1 MSVEERRV
9 RKEQEMAQM
18 PTIPAGHLEALTE
31 IETTT
36 QRMATAEKMTMTREG
51 EAEVQ
56 IGVKGEGHEIR
67 AETKTEREG
76 IDAATV
82 MMTTDAIVRKKSGKR
97 GNQKEVTMT
106 KTEEKGSAR
115 KNQTEAVAPGKGI
128 NVAGKT
134 KTLDVAVTIVL
145 GIVRK
150 GMTEGAMTEVI
161 ETDLHLLR
169 HQAGMINMGILS
181 QIIGET
187 EAKED
192 ETIVMNRVMA
202 VTDPF
207 LALKL

>member
-31 IETTT
+31 IEMTT

-51 EAEVQ
+51 EAEVR

-76 IDAATV
+76 IDAATAR
-82 MMTTDAIVRKKSGKR
+82 MTTDAIARKKSGKR

-115 KNQTEAVAPGKGI
+115 KNQTEAVAPGKDI

-150 GMTEGAMTEVI
+150 GMTEGAMAEVI
-161 ETDLHLLR
+161 ETDLRLLR
-169 HQAGMINMGILS
+169 HPADMINMGILS
-181 QIIGET
+181 QT

-202 VTDPF
+202 VTDPP

>member
-1 MSVEERRV
+1 MSVEERKV
-9 RKEQEMAQM
+9 WKEQEMAQM

-31 IETTT
+31 IEATT
-36 QRMATAEKMTMTREG
+36 QRVATAEKMTMTREG
-51 EAEVQ
+51 EAEVR

-76 IDAATV
+76 IDAATTV

-161 ETDLHLLR
+161 ETAD
-169 HQAGMINMGILS
+169 MINMGILS

-202 VTDPF
+202 VTDPP

>member
-18 PTIPAGHLEALTE
+18 PTIPAGHLEALAE
-31 IETTT
+31 IEMTT

-51 EAEVQ
+51 EAEVR

-82 MMTTDAIVRKKSGKR
+82 MTTEAIVRKKSGKR

-161 ETDLHLLR
+161 ETAD
-169 HQAGMINMGILS
+169 MINMGILS

-202 VTDPF
+202 VTDPP

>member
-31 IETTT
+31 IEATI
-36 QRMATAEKMTMTREG
+36 QRMVTAEQMTMTREG
-51 EAEVQ
+51 EAEVR

-82 MMTTDAIVRKKSGKR
+82 MTTEAIVRKKSGKR

-115 KNQTEAVAPGKGI
+115 KNRTEAVAPGKGI

-161 ETDLHLLR
+161 ETDD
-169 HQAGMINMGILS
+169 MINMGILS

-202 VTDPF
+202 VTDPP

>member
-9 RKEQEMAQM
+9 RKEQGMAQM
-18 PTIPAGHLEALTE
+18 PTIPAGHLEALKE
-31 IETTT
+31 IEATT

-51 EAEVQ
+51 EAEVR
-56 IGVKGEGHEIR
+56 IGVKGEGHETR

-82 MMTTDAIVRKKSGKR
+82 RMTTDAIARKKSGKR

-161 ETDLHLLR
+161 ETAD
-169 HQAGMINMGILS
+169 MINMGILS

-187 EAKED
+187 EARED

-202 VTDPF
+202 VTDPP